1 MPINM
6 LGEMQAIDSA
16 LADGCMCLLGTA
28 GAEGQP
34 QISPKGS
41 MLVLDA
47 THLAY
52 WERSGRTAAAN
63 LKTNPKVVVYYRN
76 TTKSER
82 LPKGAVWRFQGT
94 ARVTA
99 DGPERDQVWA
109 KVVPVEQ
116 EKDPSRKGTA
126 VVIEVSRITDLS
138 GKILQD
144 KSAT

>member
-28 GAEGQP
+28 DADGQP

-63 LKTNPKVVVYYRN
+63 LKANSKVVVYYRN

-82 LPKGAVWRFQGT
+82 LPRGAVWRFQGT
-94 ARVTA
+94 ARVIA
-99 DGPERDQVWA
+99 DGPERDNVWA
-109 KVVPVEQ
+109 KVVPAEQ
-116 EKDPSRKGTA
+116 EKDPTRKGAA
-126 VVIEVSRITDLS
+126 VVIEVSRITDLA

-144 KSAT
+144 KSAG